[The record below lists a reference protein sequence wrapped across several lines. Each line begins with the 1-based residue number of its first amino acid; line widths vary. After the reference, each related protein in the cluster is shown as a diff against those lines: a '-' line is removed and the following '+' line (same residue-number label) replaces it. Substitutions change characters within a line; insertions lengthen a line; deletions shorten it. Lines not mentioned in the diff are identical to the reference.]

1 MTTNNQKVSFTK
13 LGSILAVISSAVGL
27 GNIWKFPSMV
37 GNNGGS
43 AFLFIYILSSLFA
56 SLPVLLAEFYIGYKT
71 KQSPIN
77 AINTLSNNKKIWQ
90 SITHLSFI
98 TTLVIKILIQGLM
111 YVQKSNRCLIIRL
124 ITR

>member
-77 AINTLSNNKKIWQ
+77 AINTISNKTKWWQ
-90 SITHLSFI
+90 IISVMSFI
-98 TTLVIKILIQGLM
+98 TTLLVTTF
-111 YVQKSNRCLIIRL
+111 YSDIIG
-124 ITR
+124 